1 MIVRVS
7 QPRRGAAVV
16 EMAVVSPILV
26 LFLFGLIVTGLG
38 VFRYN
43 QTAYLAR
50 EAARYASVRGDDY
63 AREAGKPAA
72 TQDSV
77 TQNVV
82 LAKAA
87 GMARAQL
94 TTTVA
99 WDGGTNKS
107 ARLVSTTTG
116 AVTANYV
123 TVTVSYLWRPEVP
136 FIPAMTLTST
146 SRVPVSQ

>member
-1 MIVRVS
+1 MIARA
-7 QPRRGAAVV
+7 QPRRGAAAV
-16 EMAVVSPILV
+16 EMAAVSPVLIL
-26 LFLFGLIVTGLG
+26 FIFGLIVTGLG

-63 AREAGKPAA
+63 FRETKKPAA

-77 TQNVV
+77 IQNVV
-82 LAKAA
+82 LP
-87 GMARAQL
+87 RATSLNPSLL
-94 TTTVA
+94 TTTVT

-107 ARLVSTTTG
+107 ARLVSTTSG
-116 AVTANYV
+116 AVTTNYV
-123 TVTVSYLWRPEVP
+123 TVTVSYRWQPE
-136 FIPAMTLTST
+136 IPLIPPMTLTST